1 MAKRPHSS
9 GVDNAHAETG
19 DGVVVSRFGSEILFE
34 TESGI
39 THRGKVRR
47 KLADIVCGDFVRY
60 EKIGSDYAIT
70 KILKRKNT
78 LVRQYFRGTP
88 RNIAANI
95 DQVIVVIAPAPATDW
110 QMLDNLLVSIHRL
123 PAEAL
128 IVFNKTDLVDKNS
141 GTLNEFK
148 SLGYTIIKTNKDSG
162 LAELKKH
169 LKNKTSIFIGQ
180 SGVGK
185 TTLTNILIPEINAPT
200 KALSESSDHG
210 QHTTSNSIMY
220 QLPEG
225 GKIIDSPGIRDF
237 TPLPLEK
244 ALYQSGFIEFE
255 PFMNQ
260 CRFHNCLHRNEP
272 NCAIKQAVENKEI
285 SQRRYQS
292 YLALTE

>member
-1 MAKRPHSS
+1 MAKTPLS
-9 GVDNAHAETG
+9 GVTDNAENG
-19 DGVVVSRFGSEILFE
+19 EGVVVSRYGSEILFE
-34 TESGI
+34 AENGEN
-39 THRGKVRR
+39 HRGKVRR
-47 KLADIVCGDFVRY
+47 KLTDIVCGDFVRY
-60 EKIGSDYAIT
+60 EKIGSDFAIT
-70 KILKRKNT
+70 KILKRNNT

-123 PAEAL
+123 PAQAL
-128 IVFNKTDLVDKNS
+128 IVFNKTDLVE
-141 GTLNEFK
+141 TLPDTLSEYQ
-148 SLGYTIIKTNKDSG
+148 SLGYTIIKTNKNKN
-162 LAELKKH
+162 LNTLKNQ

-185 TTLTNILIPEINAPT
+185 TTLTNVLIPDIDAPT
-200 KALSESSDHG
+200 KALSENSEHG

-220 QLPEG
+220 PLPDG

-255 PFMNQ
+255 AFVNQ

-272 NCAIKQAVENKEI
+272 NCAVKQAVENKEI
-285 SQRRYQS
+285 SERRYNS